1 MIEMESPMYQLLDEF
16 DKMHSQVTRLTP
28 STSGCVDVKTPLKK
42 PASIGRKKRVDAP
55 DDKMHS
61 QVTPSTSGS
70 VDVKTPRKKPASAGE
85 KKQLDAPDDK
95 VAPSTSG
102 CVDMKTPLKKPSVD
116 QKKRLNA
123 HEVSSPVAS
132 KKQKVTVGIH
142 ENIEEFND
150 VVAGTGVNFWDEQE
164 LLLAVPKKDSRA
176 SEAAQRIV
184 QQEEEIFLQKNPFL
198 KKVPLII
205 SKCGIKHLS
214 SNVALCLSVCV
225 EWRLSG
231 LICELIRLSKQRADT
246 ERLRHQTIDTSDVP
260 HQVLLM
266 NQAENWVKKQVEEA
280 QKIQKLNEANKDD
293 KMRTMAANIAA
304 HAALGADDIF
314 SKWQLMFEQARQ
326 KRDGVVGMSSA
337 AQSGDEDRG
346 PSRQKSGAMRISGRK
361 IGRTISVK
369 DMIAVLERDPHLSK
383 SIVLYCL
390 FDRLSG
396 L

>member
-1 MIEMESPMYQLLDEF
+1 
-16 DKMHSQVTRLTP
+16 MHSQVTP
-28 STSGCVDVKTPLKK
+28 STSGCVAPRKK
-42 PASIGRKKRVDAP
+42 PASIGRKKQLDAH
-55 DDKMHS
+55 DD

-85 KKQLDAPDDK
+85 KKRLDAPDDK
-95 VAPSTSG
+95 MHSQVAPSTSG
-102 CVDMKTPLKKPSVD
+102 CVVMKTPLKKPSVG

-132 KKQKVTVGIH
+132 KKQKVSEGIH

-150 VVAGTGVNFWDEQE
+150 VVAGTGVNYWEEQE

-246 ERLRHQTIDTSDVP
+246 ERLRHRTIDTSDVL

-280 QKIQKLNEANKDD
+280 QKIQKLNEANKEAKDD
-293 KMRTMAANIAA
+293 KMRTVAANIAA

-369 DMIAVLERDPHLSK
+369 DMIAVLERDHHLSK

-390 FDRLSG
+390 LDRLSG
-396 L
+396 LRR

>member
-1 MIEMESPMYQLLDEF
+1 MESPIYQLLDEF
-16 DKMHSQVTRLTP
+16 DKMHSQVTPSTSGYVAPRKKPASIGRKKQLDAYDGQMHSHVTP
-28 STSGCVDVKTPLKK
+28 STSGCVDVRTP
-42 PASIGRKKRVDAP
+42 P
-55 DDKMHS
+55 
-61 QVTPSTSGS
+61 
-70 VDVKTPRKKPASAGE
+70 KKPASAGE
-85 KKQLDAPDDK
+85 KKRLDAPDDK

-102 CVDMKTPLKKPSVD
+102 CVVIKTPLKKPSVG
-116 QKKRLNA
+116 QKKQLNA
-123 HEVSSPVAS
+123 REISSPVAS
-132 KKQKVTVGIH
+132 KKQKVSEGIH

-150 VVAGTGVNFWDEQE
+150 VVAGTRVNYWEEQE

-184 QQEEEIFLQKNPFL
+184 QQEEELFLQKNPFL

-231 LICELIRLSKQRADT
+231 LIWELIRLSKQRADT
-246 ERLRHQTIDTSDVP
+246 ERLRHQTIITSDVP

-266 NQAENWVKKQVEEA
+266 NQAEKWVKKQVEEA
-280 QKIQKLNEANKDD
+280 QKIQKLNEANKEAKDD
-293 KMRTMAANIAA
+293 KMGTVAANIAA

-326 KRDGVVGMSSA
+326 KRDGVVGMFSA

-361 IGRTISVK
+361 VGRTISVK
-369 DMIAVLERDPHLSK
+369 DMIAVLERDQHMSK
-383 SIVLYCL
+383 SVVLYCL
-390 FDRLSG
+390 LDRLSG